1 VFSALIYLLLTLPLV
16 GAYAMLAIGIVV
28 IFRAS
33 RVLNLAHG
41 AMAMAPTYLVYSLSH
56 HHVPLIAAVPLGVA
70 FGAFLGAATERL
82 FVRPLR
88 RQGPTAQTVG
98 TVAVFGV
105 VVAVVARI
113 YGTTPLTGPHVF
125 PTGGV
130 RLQNSLLLYGNI
142 GLFLT
147 AVLVTIGFVALFRF
161 TNLGLM
167 LRGAADNRT
176 AASLVGINPERAAV
190 TAWLIGGAL
199 AALAG
204 ILLGGVTSLS
214 PYSLAFQMLPAF
226 VAALIGGLGSLGGAL
241 LGAVLVGALTG
252 IVPSLGLIAF
262 FRPLTSQLGIS
273 QLILTLFALAVMYF
287 RGARYS
293 SSDIREQA
301 TSNAETGGG
310 RRRYHVDTEST
321 ATSRRRVRNYA
332 VLVALIAWP
341 FLHAPFSLLGDAI
354 QAGLYVIAA
363 SSLVLLTG
371 WVGQISLAQ
380 ATFVGIGSFGCAL
393 VIRGTGL
400 PFPLNLAVGAL
411 IAGAAAAVLGMI
423 ALRVRGL
430 YLAVATLIFA
440 FMADQYLFVAPWF
453 AGSGGVSTIDVKPI
467 GSPNSYPFFDM
478 TDRRTFYFIVLSVAA
493 TVLFALANLRDSKT
507 GRAFYAIRGSE
518 MAAAS
523 LGIDVQRYKLG
534 AFALSGAIAG
544 LAGNLLLIGQGT
556 VVSDMFTIN
565 ASLLYL
571 AIAVVGGLQS
581 LGGVVAASLLF
592 AGLNELFYRVTAL
605 SGYLEVVSAAL
616 LAVVLLVYPGG
627 LARLPADISTWWR
640 RQEDRRRTWLQAV
653 VSAPLAERLAARAGR
668 ARQPWLRLP
677 GWLPLGRVRRA
688 GATDVVRTGL
698 AQPELRPLVARGR
711 RTPNPAATTADAE
724 AGVDVEA
731 APKSLA
737 TNLAALGP
745 EAGVAVSPLGG
756 PMLAARDIRVEFDG
770 LVAVDNASLELR
782 PGQIVGLIGPNGA
795 GKTTLFNA
803 ISGLVQPT
811 AGRVELFGQDVTDRG
826 VHERA
831 KLGLG
836 RTFQAIQLFP
846 QLSVYENLLVATHAN
861 NDSGAFAHVALTR
874 FGLRHEAAAAS
885 VVRRVIGALGLTEVA
900 DRNVAGLPFGV
911 LRQVEIARTL
921 VAGSPV
927 VMLDE
932 PASGLDN
939 AETDRLSEL
948 LLGLRDDLGLT
959 LLLIEHDVRMVTQV
973 SDYMY
978 VLVYGQIVAQ
988 GLPAD
993 VRRDPVV
1000 TAAYLGSADD
1010 ADAPASPPA
1019 VRPRTLSKAASA

>member
-1 VFSALIYLLLTLPLV
+1 MLSALVYLLLTLPLI

-41 AMAMAPTYLVYSLSH
+41 AMAMAPTYLVYTLSH
-56 HHVPLIAAVPLGVA
+56 HHVPMPFAVPIGIL
-70 FGAFLGAATERL
+70 FGAALGMMTERF

-98 TVAVFGV
+98 TIAVFGV

-113 YGTTPLTGPHVF
+113 YGTTPLAGPRVF
-125 PTGGV
+125 PSGGI
-130 RLQNSLLLYGNI
+130 RLQDSTLLYGNI

-147 AVLVTIGFVALFRF
+147 AIAVTIGFVALFRF
-161 TNLGLM
+161 TNLGLA
-167 LRGAADNRT
+167 LRGSADNRT
-176 AASLVGINPERAAV
+176 AAALVGINPERAAV
-190 TAWLIGGAL
+190 TAWVIGGSL

-226 VAALIGGLGSLGGAL
+226 VAALMGGLSSLGGAL
-241 LGAVLVGALTG
+241 LGAVFVGALTG
-252 IVPSLGLIAF
+252 LVPSLGLISF

-273 QLILTLFALAVMYF
+273 QLVLTVFALGVMYL
-287 RGARYS
+287 RGTRYS
-293 SSDIREQA
+293 SSDIREVA
-301 TSNAETGGG
+301 ASNNDSAGG
-310 RRRYHVDTEST
+310 RRLYHLDDARSNP
-321 ATSRRRVRNYA
+321 ARRMRNYA
-332 VLVALIAWP
+332 VVIVLIAWP
-341 FLHAPFSLLGDAI
+341 FLHPPFSLLGDAI

-363 SSLVLLTG
+363 SSIVLLTG

-380 ATFVGIGSFGCAL
+380 ATFVGVGSFGCAI
-393 VIRGTGL
+393 VIRDTGL
-400 PFPLNLAVGAL
+400 PFPLNLLVGGL
-411 IAGAAAAVLGMI
+411 IAGAAAALLGTI

-440 FMADQYLFVAPWF
+440 YMADQYLFVAPWF
-453 AGSGGVSTIDVKPI
+453 AGSGGVSTVDVKTI
-467 GSPNSYPFFDM
+467 GKAGTYPFFDM
-478 TDRRTFYFIVLSVAA
+478 SDRRTFYFIVLAVAA
-493 TVLFALANLRDSKT
+493 SVLFILANLRDSKS
-507 GRAFYAIRGSE
+507 GRAFFAIRGSE

-523 LGIDVQRYKLG
+523 LGIDVQRYKLS
-534 AFALSGAIAG
+534 AFAVSGAIAG

-556 VVSDMFTIN
+556 VVSDEFTIN

-581 LGGVVAASLLF
+581 LGGVVAASVLF

-627 LARLPADISTWWR
+627 LARIPVD
-640 RQEDRRRTWLQAV
+640 V
-653 VSAPLAERLAARAGR
+653 AER
-668 ARQPWLRLP
+668 WS
-677 GWLPLGRVRRA
+677 RVRAAWQAAHLGEHDEAHSTPLTTVVIRA
-688 GATDVVRTGL
+688 QRYWTRAVAMLPIARRDEESRERTTKL
-698 AQPELRPLVARGR
+698 ARPELLPLVAA
-711 RTPNPAATTADAE
+711 PAAAAAARDDRPFVPAQSHNGVAPPVASATMVADLSRFGDG
-724 AGVDVEA
+724 AGVEIADSDTPILE
-731 APKSLA
+731 
-737 TNLAALGP
+737 
-745 EAGVAVSPLGG
+745 
-756 PMLAARDIRVEFDG
+756 ARDIRVEFDG
-770 LVAVDNASLELR
+770 LVAVDHASLQLR

-811 AGRVELFGQDVTDRG
+811 SGSVHLFGQDVTGRG

-846 QLSVYENLLVATHAN
+846 QLTVYENLLVATHAN
-861 NDSGAFAHVALTR
+861 NESGMFDHVALTR
-874 FGLRHEAAAAS
+874 SGLRHEAAAEG
-885 VVRRVIGALGLTEVA
+885 VVRRVVDALGLAEVA
-900 DRNVAGLPFGV
+900 DRNVAGLPFGI
-911 LRQVEIARTL
+911 LRQVEIART
-921 VAGSPV
+921 VVTGSPI

-948 LLGLRDDLGLT
+948 LLGLRDELGLT

-978 VLVYGQIVAQ
+978 VLVYGKIVSE

-1000 TAAYLGSADD
+1000 TAAYLGEPDTADHEESLE
-1010 ADAPASPPA
+1010 AA
-1019 VRPRTLSKAASA
+1019 VL

>member
-1 VFSALIYLLLTLPLV
+1 LLSALVYLLLTLPLI

-41 AMAMAPTYLVYSLSH
+41 AMAMAPTYLVYTLSH
-56 HHVPLIAAVPLGVA
+56 HHVPMPFAVPIGIL
-70 FGAFLGAATERL
+70 FGAALGMMTERF

-98 TVAVFGV
+98 TIAVFGV

-113 YGTTPLTGPHVF
+113 YGTTPLAGPRVF
-125 PTGGV
+125 PSGGI
-130 RLQNSLLLYGNI
+130 RLQDSTLLYGNI

-147 AVLVTIGFVALFRF
+147 AIAVTMGFVALFRF
-161 TNLGLM
+161 TNLGLA
-167 LRGAADNRT
+167 LRGSADNRT
-176 AASLVGINPERAAV
+176 AAALVGINPERAAV
-190 TAWLIGGAL
+190 TAWVIGGSL

-226 VAALIGGLGSLGGAL
+226 VAALMGGLSSLGGAL
-241 LGAVLVGALTG
+241 LGAVFVGALTG
-252 IVPSLGLIAF
+252 LVPSLGLISF

-273 QLILTLFALAVMYF
+273 QLVLTVFALGVMYL
-287 RGARYS
+287 RGTRYS
-293 SSDIREQA
+293 SSDIREVA
-301 TSNAETGGG
+301 ASNNDSAGG
-310 RRRYHVDTEST
+310 RRLYHLDDARSNP
-321 ATSRRRVRNYA
+321 ARRMRNYA
-332 VLVALIAWP
+332 VVIVLIAWP
-341 FLHAPFSLLGDAI
+341 FLHPPFSLLGDAI

-363 SSLVLLTG
+363 SSIVLLTG

-380 ATFVGIGSFGCAL
+380 ATFVGVGSFGCAI
-393 VIRGTGL
+393 VIRDTGL
-400 PFPLNLAVGAL
+400 PFPLNLLVGGL
-411 IAGAAAAVLGMI
+411 IAGAAAALLGTI

-440 FMADQYLFVAPWF
+440 YMADQYLFVAPWF
-453 AGSGGVSTIDVKPI
+453 AGSGGVSTVDVKTI
-467 GSPNSYPFFDM
+467 GKAGTYPFFDM
-478 TDRRTFYFIVLSVAA
+478 SDRRTFYFIVLAVAA
-493 TVLFALANLRDSKT
+493 SVLFILANLRDSKS
-507 GRAFYAIRGSE
+507 GRAFFAIRGSE

-523 LGIDVQRYKLG
+523 LGIDVQRYKLS
-534 AFALSGAIAG
+534 AFAVSGAIAG

-556 VVSDMFTIN
+556 VVSDEFTIN

-581 LGGVVAASLLF
+581 LGGVVAASVLF

-627 LARLPADISTWWR
+627 LARIPVD
-640 RQEDRRRTWLQAV
+640 V
-653 VSAPLAERLAARAGR
+653 AER
-668 ARQPWLRLP
+668 WS
-677 GWLPLGRVRRA
+677 RVRAAWQAAHLGEHDEAHSTPLTTVVIRA
-688 GATDVVRTGL
+688 QRYWTRAVAMLPIARRDEESRERTTKL
-698 AQPELRPLVARGR
+698 ARPELLPLVAA
-711 RTPNPAATTADAE
+711 PAAAAAARDDRPFVPAQSHNGVAPPVASATMVADLSRFGDG
-724 AGVDVEA
+724 AGVEIADSDTPILE
-731 APKSLA
+731 
-737 TNLAALGP
+737 
-745 EAGVAVSPLGG
+745 
-756 PMLAARDIRVEFDG
+756 ARDIRVEFDG
-770 LVAVDNASLELR
+770 LVAVDHASLQLR

-811 AGRVELFGQDVTDRG
+811 SGSVHLFGQDVTGRG

-846 QLSVYENLLVATHAN
+846 QLTVYENLLVATHAN
-861 NDSGAFAHVALTR
+861 NESGMFDHVALTR
-874 FGLRHEAAAAS
+874 SGLRHEAAAEG
-885 VVRRVIGALGLTEVA
+885 VVRRVVDALGLAEVA
-900 DRNVAGLPFGV
+900 DRNVAGLPFGI
-911 LRQVEIARTL
+911 LRQVEIART
-921 VAGSPV
+921 VVTGSPI

-948 LLGLRDDLGLT
+948 LLGLRDELGLT

-978 VLVYGQIVAQ
+978 VLVYGKIVSE

-1000 TAAYLGSADD
+1000 TAAYLGEPDTADHEESLE
-1010 ADAPASPPA
+1010 AA
-1019 VRPRTLSKAASA
+1019 VL

>member
-1 VFSALIYLLLTLPLV
+1 MLSALVYLLLTLPLI

-41 AMAMAPTYLVYSLSH
+41 AMAMAPTYLVYTLSKH
-56 HHVPLIAAVPLGVA
+56 NVPMLFAVPLGIA
-70 FGAFLGAATERL
+70 FGALLGILTERL

-98 TVAVFGV
+98 TIAVFGV

-113 YGTTPLTGPHVF
+113 YGTTPLTGPRVF
-125 PTGGV
+125 PTGGI
-130 RLQNSLLLYGNI
+130 RLQGSTLLYGNI

-147 AVLVTIGFVALFRF
+147 AIAVTIGFVALFRF
-161 TNLGLM
+161 TNLGLA
-167 LRGAADNRT
+167 LRGSADNRT
-176 AASLVGINPERAAV
+176 AAALVGINPERAAI
-190 TAWLIGGAL
+190 TAWVIGGSL

-226 VAALIGGLGSLGGAL
+226 VAALMGGLSSLGGAL
-241 LGAVLVGALTG
+241 LGAVFVGALTG
-252 IVPSLGLIAF
+252 VVPSLGLISF

-273 QLILTLFALAVMYF
+273 QLVLTVFALAVMYL
-287 RGARYS
+287 RGTRYS
-293 SSDIREQA
+293 SSDIREVA
-301 TSNAETGGG
+301 ASNNDSAGG
-310 RRRYHVDTEST
+310 RRLYHLDD
-321 ATSRRRVRNYA
+321 APRHPWRRFLNYA
-332 VLVALIAWP
+332 VLVILIAWP

-354 QAGLYVIAA
+354 QAGLYVVAA
-363 SSLVLLTG
+363 SSIVLLTG

-380 ATFVGIGSFGCAL
+380 ATFVGVGAFGCAI
-393 VIRGTGL
+393 VIRDTGL
-400 PFPLNLAVGAL
+400 PFPLNLLVGAL
-411 IAGAAAAVLGMI
+411 IAGAAAAILGTI

-440 FMADQYLFVAPWF
+440 YMADQYLFVAPWF
-453 AGSGGVSTIDVKPI
+453 AGSGGVSTVNVKTI
-467 GSPNSYPFFDM
+467 GKPGTYPFFDM
-478 TDRRTFYFIVLSVAA
+478 SDRRTFYFVVLAVAA
-493 TVLFALANLRDSKT
+493 SVLFILANLRDSKS
-507 GRAFYAIRGSE
+507 GRAFFAIRGSE

-523 LGIDVQRYKLG
+523 LGIDVQRYKLA
-534 AFALSGAIAG
+534 AFAVSGAIAG

-556 VVSDMFTIN
+556 VVSDEFTIN

-581 LGGVVAASLLF
+581 LGGVVAASVLF

-605 SGYLEVVSAAL
+605 SGYLEVVSAGL
-616 LAVVLLVYPGG
+616 LAVVLLLYPGG
-627 LARLPADISTWWR
+627 LARVPVDVKER
-640 RQEDRRRTWLQAV
+640 WLRIRAAWQSAHLGEHDDAHASALTTAV
-653 VSAPLAERLAARAGR
+653 ARAQRYWTR
-668 ARQPWLRLP
+668 ATSVLP
-677 GWLPLGRVRRA
+677 SRRDA
-688 GATDVVRTGL
+688 DAPDRTTKL
-698 AQPELRPLVARGR
+698 ARPELLPLVAAPAVHSGGSLI
-711 RTPNPAATTADAE
+711 PAQSLNGNAATVAASTMVADLSRFGE
-724 AGVDVEA
+724 GAGVEIEDSKTPILE
-731 APKSLA
+731 
-737 TNLAALGP
+737 
-745 EAGVAVSPLGG
+745 
-756 PMLAARDIRVEFDG
+756 ARDIRVEFDG
-770 LVAVDNASLELR
+770 LVAVDHASLQLR

-811 AGRVELFGQDVTDRG
+811 SGSVHLFGQDITGRG

-836 RTFQAIQLFP
+836 RTFQAIQLFS
-846 QLSVYENLLVATHAN
+846 QLTVYENLLVATHAN
-861 NDSGAFAHVALTR
+861 NESGMFDHVALTR
-874 FGLRHEAAAAS
+874 SGLRHEAAAEA
-885 VVRRVIGALGLTEVA
+885 VVRRVVDAMGLADVA
-900 DRNVAGLPFGV
+900 DRNVAGLPFGT
-911 LRQVEIARTL
+911 LRQVEIARTI
-921 VAGSPV
+921 VTGSPI

-948 LLGLRDDLGLT
+948 LYGLRDRLGLT

-978 VLVYGQIVAQ
+978 VLVYGKIVSE

-1000 TAAYLGSADD
+1000 TAAYLGEPDTADHQEPQK
-1010 ADAPASPPA
+1010 AKKAQESLEAA
-1019 VRPRTLSKAASA
+1019 VL

>member
-1 VFSALIYLLLTLPLV
+1 MLSALVYLLLTLPLI

-41 AMAMAPTYLVYSLSH
+41 AMAMAPTYLVYSLSKH
-56 HHVPLIAAVPLGVA
+56 GLPLLFAVPLGIA
-70 FGAFLGAATERL
+70 FGGVLGILTERL

-98 TVAVFGV
+98 TIAVFGV
-105 VVAVVARI
+105 VVAIVAKI
-113 YGTTPLTGPHVF
+113 YGTTPLAGPRVF
-125 PTGGV
+125 PAGGL
-130 RLQNSLLLYGNI
+130 RLQDSTLLYGNI

-147 AVLVTIGFVALFRF
+147 AIAVTIGFVALFRF
-161 TNLGLM
+161 TNLGLA
-167 LRGAADNRT
+167 LRGSADNRT
-176 AASLVGINPERAAV
+176 AAALVGINPERAAV
-190 TAWLIGGAL
+190 TAWVIGGAL

-226 VAALIGGLGSLGGAL
+226 VAALMGGLGSLGGAL

-252 IVPSLGLIAF
+252 VVPSLGLISF

-273 QLILTLFALAVMYF
+273 QLVLTVFALAVMYL
-287 RGARYS
+287 RGTRYS
-293 SSDIREQA
+293 SSDIREVA
-301 TSNAETGGG
+301 ASNNDSAGG
-310 RRRYHVDTEST
+310 RRLYHLDESPSNP
-321 ATSRRRVRNYA
+321 ARRIRNYL
-332 VLVALIAWP
+332 VLIALISWP
-341 FLHAPFSLLGDAI
+341 FLHPPFSLLGDAI
-354 QAGLYVIAA
+354 QAGLYVVAA
-363 SSLVLLTG
+363 SSIVLLTG

-380 ATFVGIGSFGCAL
+380 ATFVGVGAFGCAI
-393 VIRGTGL
+393 VIRDTGL
-400 PFPLNLAVGAL
+400 PFPLNLLVGAL
-411 IAGAAAAVLGMI
+411 IAGAAAALLGMI

-453 AGSGGVSTIDVKPI
+453 AGSGGVSTVDVKTI
-467 GSPNSYPFFDM
+467 GKEGTYPFFDM
-478 TDRRTFYFIVLSVAA
+478 SDRRTFYFIVLAVAA
-493 TVLFALANLRDSKT
+493 SVLFILANLRDSKS
-507 GRAFYAIRGSE
+507 GRAFFAIRGSE

-523 LGIDVQRYKLG
+523 LGIDVQRYKLA
-534 AFALSGAIAG
+534 AFAVSGAIAG

-556 VVSDMFTIN
+556 VVSDEFTIN

-581 LGGVVAASLLF
+581 LGGVVAASVLF

-616 LAVVLLVYPGG
+616 LAVVLLIYPGG
-627 LARLPADISTWWR
+627 LARLPVDIKER
-640 RQEDRRRTWLQAV
+640 WLHVRAAWVSAHLGEHDDLHPSALTTAV
-653 VSAPLAERLAARAGR
+653 VRAQR
-668 ARQPWLRLP
+668 YWA
-677 GWLPLGRVRRA
+677 RVRSALPIGRGD
-688 GATDVVRTGL
+688 GAAVDRTTKL
-698 AQPELRPLVARGR
+698 ARPELLPLVAA
-711 RTPNPAATTADAE
+711 PAAYDDRAQIPAQPAGADAAAVAAATMVADLSRFGDD
-724 AGVDVEA
+724 AGVEIEESET
-731 APKSLA
+731 PIL
-737 TNLAALGP
+737 
-745 EAGVAVSPLGG
+745 E
-756 PMLAARDIRVEFDG
+756 ARDIRVEFDG
-770 LVAVDNASLELR
+770 LVAVDHASLQLR

-803 ISGLVQPT
+803 ISGLVRPT
-811 AGRVELFGQDVTDRG
+811 SGSVHLFGQDVTERG

-836 RTFQAIQLFP
+836 RTFQAIQLFS
-846 QLSVYENLLVATHAN
+846 QLTVYENLLVATHAN
-861 NDSGAFAHVALTR
+861 NDSGMFDHVALTR
-874 FGLRHEAAAAS
+874 SGLRHEAAAEA
-885 VVRRVIGALGLTEVA
+885 VVRRVVDALGLADVA
-900 DRNVAGLPFGV
+900 DRNVAGLPFGI
-911 LRQVEIARTL
+911 LRQVEIART
-921 VAGSPV
+921 VVTGSPI

-948 LLGLRDDLGLT
+948 LLGLRDRLGLT

-978 VLVYGQIVAQ
+978 VLVYGKIVSE
-988 GLPAD
+988 GIPAD

-1000 TAAYLGSADD
+1000 TAAYLGE
-1010 ADAPASPPA
+1010 PAGTDSQEALEAA
-1019 VRPRTLSKAASA
+1019 VL